1 MREDTE
7 LLLQSYINAQYPII
21 YIDNTDFKAVDRLI
35 AGVAGSRNIIEYI
48 NAIGK
53 ADFRKNN
60 KPQHKCSLLDFLE
73 HEKDCGYDE
82 PCFII
87 LKDIHDRMTDMD
99 IIGLLKYIAERNVD
113 EETEYN
119 AVIFIVSSK
128 MIIPDELK
136 DYITVVD
143 IPLPDADKIKHI
155 IKPYFENS
163 DEKELDGI
171 AELLKGQNEYQIKQ
185 SLRLFG
191 QSKNNDFLYQIK
203 KSMGLFGNNNEFLFE
218 FMLKQK
224 EQTIKKSGLLEMIRT
239 DESIDSIGGLGNL
252 KKWLV
257 TKAKIFNELS
267 SATKFGVDIPKGIM
281 IVGMPGCGKSLAA
294 KTTSNLFK
302 MPLLRLD
309 IGRILGKYVGESE
322 ENMRKALR
330 LAESIS
336 PCVVWID
343 EIEKAF
349 SGVGG
354 PGGAND
360 VTTRLF
366 GQFLTWMQENKSSV
380 FIVATANDISHIP
393 AEFLRKG
400 RFDELFYVDF
410 PDEKERE
417 KIMEIHL
424 KKRNKFNCG
433 IDIHSVVKD
442 EKDSQ
447 ENCNAVYSGADIEEI
462 VKKAIE
468 NCYISGQYDITTEA
482 LLEAKKEITPMSKN
496 LKKRIEEIRQA
507 VENYD
512 LKKANGDMPVS
523 FSTKDTGLFFKVL
536 ADILNKSDEK
546 YKFNLSDYSDIP
558 VYNPQPL
565 RNTANVNDTMK
576 TWHTMAD
583 DKI

>member
-1 MREDTE
+1 MKKT
-7 LLLQSYINAQYPII
+7 
-21 YIDNTDFKAVDRLI
+21 
-35 AGVAGSRNIIEYI
+35 
-48 NAIGK
+48 
-53 ADFRKNN
+53 AD
-60 KPQHKCSLLDFLE
+60 
-73 HEKDCGYDE
+73 
-82 PCFII
+82 
-87 LKDIHDRMTDMD
+87 
-99 IIGLLKYIAERNVD
+99 
-113 EETEYN
+113 

-447 ENCNAVYSGADIEEI
+447 ENRNAVYSGADIEEI

-523 FSTKDTGLFFKVL
+523 FSTKDTGLFFKAL